1 MRPQLLWVDKIND
14 ETNEAGVCIYDLAF
28 KPDGSELLIAAD
40 NMVYLFDVNEGG
52 QMQNLKG
59 HKDLVY
65 TVAWA
70 HDGEMFASG
79 GADRVVILWNE
90 KHEGTLRYSHTDVI
104 QCMMFNPT
112 NPVLLVCALNE
123 FGLWSTENKN
133 VVKQRTSARCCA
145 CAWNTDGSVY
155 AIGHGDGTISLRKGL
170 AVTDD
175 PWINVTR
182 DLGEP
187 VWGLAF
193 SSNRTFANRDSQ
205 GNQTD
210 VNEIL
215 AVIDWDRNLSFYNME
230 GTQILSTPLDYEP
243 HCMSYCLN
251 GEYLLIGGSDKV
263 LKIYTRTGVL
273 LGTVA
278 QMDHWIWSV
287 TVRPN
292 SPTVAMG
299 CVDGTI
305 ACYNLAFSTVHC
317 VDHARYAVRKSMTDV
332 YVKNLEY
339 RTSCHLRC
347 ADLVKKMSLYDTKL
361 AIQLSDKIQIYK
373 QSAGLT
379 KQERKKHLKYTHQD
393 TIKKDLTFSLMVV
406 THGHLV
412 VCNDEKLDCYD
423 FKGVK
428 KRSWNMKSVVRYLR
442 VLGGPAHRETLVLGT
457 TDGGVYKVYIDND
470 YPVLLDTRKTAI
482 KCIDINANR
491 TVLASI
497 EDTLVCK
504 WSNIATGETLLQE
517 PGCHSVVF
525 NTVNEN
531 LFAFTT
537 NNTLH
542 VRTLDAPGHTTKG
555 VGYVLGFVKNR
566 TFCLVQF
573 NLIPLEVPYTIQL
586 YQYIEKKDFKEALRI
601 ACLGVVNNDWKFL
614 AQKALDAM
622 ELDVARKAF
631 RKVKDRKMLRMIYE
645 LKKLKKAGE
654 PDKLLRATVAAYLK
668 KFREASKIYKENGF
682 ENKAMELFTD
692 MRMFDDVQEVMTT
705 ASGETKKMLMRK
717 RASWARDANQPKIA
731 AEMLISSGDLD
742 KATVLIIENDWL
754 ELAIEIS
761 HKIDKGDLETMKKL
775 STYFIRKHEFG
786 LASRIFQS
794 MNDMKSI
801 VDMHVEAGHW
811 TDAFAIAD
819 RHPKYVEDVYLPY
832 ARFLAERDR
841 FEEAQKAFHRAGKE
855 QEAMHVLEQL
865 TTNAVNENRFADAGF
880 YYWLLSQQYLDRSQ
894 SEENLTLLSKAKEA
908 AQFADA
914 YYAYY
919 PVFMFCSQPFS
930 FEQSE
935 NILNM
940 ARYLSFTPY
949 IDNISKVFVYFTIAK
964 LAIEFDAFKS
974 ARTALD
980 QLTKLRVRPI
990 FELDGQIETMT
1001 LNIRAKPFT
1010 DAEHMQPMCYRC
1022 GLNNPF
1028 LGGMSCIHCETPF
1041 IISFGSFDV
1050 LPLIEFKIEPDIT
1063 LDEAKEL
1070 IESEPPLSDDD
1081 YNPLRSIKK
1090 GVKEIILN
1098 RDSLSR
1104 LERGHVLIQMFPPPL
1119 APKFLF
1125 NVMPSIA
1132 IALCKGCNKVFDLDD
1147 FEMACLRKGH
1157 CPFCRTSYERNEAF
1171 FVEDEEEEENSNV
1184 PSFGQFSRFS

>member
-1 MRPQLLWVDKIND
+1 MQILEYKVKKSSPI
-14 ETNEAGVCIYDLAF
+14 EAGCPRLFI
-28 KPDGSELLIAAD
+28 SE
-40 NMVYLFDVNEGG
+40 YPTHLF
-52 QMQNLKG
+52 
-59 HKDLVY
+59 
-65 TVAWA
+65 
-70 HDGEMFASG
+70 
-79 GADRVVILWNE
+79 VIPSFRN
-90 KHEGTLRYSHTDVI
+90 VI

-145 CAWNTDGSVY
+145 CAWNTDGSIY
-155 AIGHGDGTISLRKGL
+155 AIGHGD
-170 AVTDD
+170 
-175 PWINVTR
+175 
-182 DLGEP
+182 
-187 VWGLAF
+187 
-193 SSNRTFANRDSQ
+193 
-205 GNQTD
+205 
-210 VNEIL
+210 
-215 AVIDWDRNLSFYNME
+215 VIDCDRNLSFYNME
-230 GTQILSTPLDYEP
+230 GTQILSTPLDYET
-243 HCMSYCLN
+243 HCMSYFLN
-251 GEYLLIGGSDKV
+251 REYLLIGGSDKV

-379 KQERKKHLKYTHQD
+379 KQERKKHSKYTHQD

-504 WSNIATGETLLQE
+504 WSNIATGETKN
-517 PGCHSVVF
+517 PDVI
-525 NTVNEN
+525 
-531 LFAFTT
+531 
-537 NNTLH
+537 
-542 VRTLDAPGHTTKG
+542 
-555 VGYVLGFVKNR
+555 VLYSIR
-566 TFCLVQF
+566 
-573 NLIPLEVPYTIQL
+573 
-586 YQYIEKKDFKEALRI
+586 EALRI

-855 QEAMHVLEQL
+855 QKAMHVLEQL

-919 PVFMFCSQPFS
+919 PVFMFCVSDTEMEYTILDRAPVIHHVDGTDFFFRNFVVALNLFETQSQPFS

-1063 LDEAKEL
+1063 LGEAKEL

-1104 LERGHVLIQMFPPPL
+1104 LERGHVLIQMFPPAL

>member
-1 MRPQLLWVDKIND
+1 
-14 ETNEAGVCIYDLAF
+14 
-28 KPDGSELLIAAD
+28 
-40 NMVYLFDVNEGG
+40 
-52 QMQNLKG
+52 
-59 HKDLVY
+59 
-65 TVAWA
+65 
-70 HDGEMFASG
+70 
-79 GADRVVILWNE
+79 
-90 KHEGTLRYSHTDVI
+90 
-104 QCMMFNPT
+104 
-112 NPVLLVCALNE
+112 
-123 FGLWSTENKN
+123 
-133 VVKQRTSARCCA
+133 
-145 CAWNTDGSVY
+145 
-155 AIGHGDGTISLRKGL
+155 
-170 AVTDD
+170 
-175 PWINVTR
+175 
-182 DLGEP
+182 
-187 VWGLAF
+187 
-193 SSNRTFANRDSQ
+193 
-205 GNQTD
+205 
-210 VNEIL
+210 
-215 AVIDWDRNLSFYNME
+215 
-230 GTQILSTPLDYEP
+230 
-243 HCMSYCLN
+243 
-251 GEYLLIGGSDKV
+251 
-263 LKIYTRTGVL
+263 
-273 LGTVA
+273 
-278 QMDHWIWSV
+278 MDHWIWCV
-287 TVRPN
+287 TVRSN
-292 SPTVAMG
+292 TNTIAMG

-305 ACYNLAFSTVHC
+305 ACYHLAFSTVHC
-317 VDHARYAVRKSMTDV
+317 VDHARYAVRKSMTEV
-332 YVKNLEY
+332 FIQNLEF
-339 RTSCHLRC
+339 RTSCHIKC
-347 ADLVKKMSLYDTKL
+347 HDLVKKMSLYDTKL
-361 AIQLSDKIQIYK
+361 AIQLSDRIQIYK
-373 QSAGLT
+373 QTSGVT
-379 KQERKKHLKYTHQD
+379 KHERRNHLKYSLQD
-393 TIKKDLTFSLMVV
+393 TIRKDMTFSLMVV
-406 THGHLV
+406 THGHLI
-412 VCNDEKLDCYD
+412 VCNDEKLECYD
-423 FKGVK
+423 FKGTK

-457 TDGGVYKVYIDND
+457 TDGGVYKVFVDND
-470 YPVLLDTRKTAI
+470 YPILMDTRKTAI
-482 KCIDINANR
+482 KCIDMNANR

-504 WSNIATGETLLQE
+504 WSDIATGETLLQE

-542 VRTLDAPGHTTKG
+542 VRTLQSPGHTTRG

-573 NLIPLEVPYTIQL
+573 SLIPLEVPYTIQL
-586 YQYIEKKDFKEALRI
+586 YQYIEKKQFTEALRI

-614 AQKALDAM
+614 ASKAM
-622 ELDVARKAF
+622 EAMDLDVARKAYK
-631 RKVKDRKMLRMIYE
+631 KVKDRKMLRMIWE
-645 LKKLKKAGE
+645 LKKLKAAGE
-654 PDKLLRATVAAYLK
+654 PEQILRATVAAYLK
-668 KFREASKIYKENGF
+668 RFREASKIYRSNGY

-761 HKIDKGDLETMKKL
+761 HKIDKSDLETMKKL

-794 MNDMKSI
+794 INDMKSI
-801 VDMHVEAGHW
+801 VDMHVNAGHW

-865 TTNAVNENRFADAGF
+865 TSNAVNENRFSDAGF

-894 SEENLTLLSKAKEA
+894 SEENLSLLNKAKEA
-908 AQFADA
+908 SNLADA
-914 YYAYY
+914 YYAYF

-930 FEQSE
+930 FESDE

-940 ARYLSFTPY
+940 ARYLTFTPF
-949 IDNISKVFVYFTIAK
+949 IDNMSKVFIYFTIAK
-964 LAIEFDAFKS
+964 LATEFQAYKS

-980 QLTKLRVRPI
+980 ELTKLRVRPS
-990 FELDGQIETMT
+990 FGLDGQIETMT

-1010 DAEHMQPMCYRC
+1010 DAENMQPMCYRC
-1022 GLNNPF
+1022 GLNNPL

-1041 IISFGSFDV
+1041 IISFVSFDV
-1050 LPLIEFKIEPDIT
+1050 LPLVEFKIDSDIS
-1063 LDEAKEL
+1063 LDEVKEL
-1070 IESEPPLSDDD
+1070 IESEPPLAVDD
-1081 YNPLRSIKK
+1081 YNPLRSMKK

-1098 RDSLSR
+1098 RESLAR
-1104 LERGHVLIQMFPPPL
+1104 LERGQVIIQTFQPPL

-1125 NVMPSIA
+1125 NVMPSIT

-1171 FVEDEEEEENSNV
+1171 FVEEEEEEETTNV
-1184 PSFGQFSRFS
+1184 PSFGQFSRYS

>member
-1 MRPQLLWVDKIND
+1 MRPNLLWVDKIVD
-14 ETNEAGVCIYDLAF
+14 ESNEAGVCVYDLAF
-28 KPDGSELLIAAD
+28 KPDGSELLLAAD
-40 NMVYLFDVNEGG
+40 NKLFLFDVAEGG
-52 QMQNLKG
+52 QMQILKG

-65 TVAWA
+65 TVAWS

-79 GADRVVILWNE
+79 GADKLVILWNE
-90 KHEGTLRYSHTDVI
+90 KHEGYLRYSHTDVI
-104 QCMMFNPT
+104 QSMVFNPV
-112 NPVLLVCALNE
+112 NLILLTCALNE
-123 FGLWSTENKN
+123 FGLWSTTNKN
-133 VVKQRTSARCCA
+133 VVKQRSNTRCCS
-145 CAWNTDGSVY
+145 CAWNTDGTVY
-155 AIGHGDGTISLRKGL
+155 AIGHGDGTVALRKGTI
-170 AVTDD
+170 VTEEASM
-175 PWINVTR
+175 IIQR
-182 DLGEP
+182 DSTEP
-187 VWGLAF
+187 VWGIAF
-193 SSNRTFANRDSQ
+193 SSNKLFAPKDSQ
-205 GNQTD
+205 GNPTNID
-210 VNEIL
+210 EIM
-215 AVIDWDRNLSFYNME
+215 AVIDWSKTLSFYTME
-230 GTQILSTPLDYEP
+230 GELKESRQLDFEP
-243 HCMSYCLN
+243 HCIKYCIQ
-251 GEYLLIGGSDKV
+251 GEYLLIGGSDRK

-273 LGTVA
+273 LSTVA

-287 TVRPN
+287 AVRPN
-292 SPTVAMG
+292 TNTIAMG

-305 ACYNLAFSTVHC
+305 ACYNLIFSTVHC

-332 YVKNLEY
+332 YVQNLEY
-339 RTSCHLRC
+339 RTSSNIRC
-347 ADLVKKMSLYDTKL
+347 QDLVKKMSLYDTKL

-373 QSAGLT
+373 QSSGLN
-379 KQERKKHLKYTHQD
+379 KQERRKYLKYTLQD
-393 TIKKDLTFSLMVV
+393 TIRKDLEFSLMVV

-412 VCNDEKLDCYD
+412 VCNEDKLECYD
-423 FKGVK
+423 FKGIK

-442 VLGGPAHRETLVLGT
+442 VLGGPPHRETLVLGT
-457 TDGGVYKVYIDND
+457 VDGCVYKVLIDND
-470 YPVLLDTRKTAI
+470 YPILLDTRKTPI
-482 KCIDINANR
+482 KCVDINANR
-491 TVLASI
+491 TILASI

-504 WSNIATGETLLQE
+504 WSDIATGETLLQE
-517 PGCHSVVF
+517 PGCYSVVF

-531 LFAFTT
+531 LFAYTT
-537 NNTLH
+537 NMMLH
-542 VRTLDAPGHTTKG
+542 VRTLMAPGHTSRG

-566 TFCLVQF
+566 TFCLVQYS
-573 NLIPLEVPYTIQL
+573 LIPLEVAYTVIL
-586 YQYIEKKDFKEALRI
+586 YQYIDRNDFKEAFRI
-601 ACLGVVNNDWKFL
+601 ACLGVVKNDWIYL
-614 AQKALDAM
+614 AEKALNAL
-622 ELDVARKAF
+622 ELDVAMKAYK
-631 RKVKDRKMLRMIYE
+631 RVKDRAMLRMIFE
-645 LKKLKKAGE
+645 LKKLKENGE
-654 PDKLLRATVAAYLK
+654 TEAIIRATICAYMK

-692 MRMFDDVQEVMTT
+692 MRMFEDVQEVMTT

-775 STYFIRKHEFG
+775 SSYFIRKHEFG

-794 MNDMKSI
+794 INDMKSI
-801 VDMHVEAGHW
+801 VDMHVNAGHW

-855 QEAMHVLEQL
+855 QEAMNVLEQL
-865 TTNAVNENRFADAGF
+865 TSNAVDENRFADAGF

-894 SEENLTLLSKAKEA
+894 SEENLTLLSKAREA

-919 PVFMFCSQPFS
+919 PVFIFCSQPFS
-930 FEQSE
+930 FERNE

-940 ARYLSFTPY
+940 ARYLTFTPY
-949 IDNISKVFVYFTIAK
+949 INNISKVFVYFTIAK
-964 LAIEFDAFKS
+964 LAGEMGAYKS

-980 QLTKLRVRPI
+980 QLTRLRVRPH
-990 FELDGQIETMT
+990 FELDGQIDTMT

-1010 DAEHMQPMCYRC
+1010 DVDSMQPMCYRC

-1028 LGGMSCIHCETPF
+1028 LGGTSCIHCETPF
-1041 IISFGSFDV
+1041 IISFVSFDV
-1050 LPLIEFKIEPDIT
+1050 LPLIEFKIEQDIT
-1063 LDEAKEL
+1063 FDEAKEL
-1070 IESEPPLSDDD
+1070 IESEPPLADDD

-1104 LERGHVLIQMFPPPL
+1104 LERGHVIVQTFQPPL

-1125 NVMPSIA
+1125 NVMPSIT
-1132 IALCKGCNKVFDLDD
+1132 IAQCKGCNKVFDLDD

-1157 CPFCRTSYERNEAF
+1157 CPFCRTSYDRNEAF
-1171 FVEDEEEEENSNV
+1171 FVEEEEEEESSNV

>member
-1 MRPQLLWVDKIND
+1 MVRWFPLAYFFLSKFLKDPKV
-14 ETNEAGVCIYDLAF
+14 ETYQISLNPVSPI
-28 KPDGSELLIAAD
+28 
-40 NMVYLFDVNEGG
+40 
-52 QMQNLKG
+52 
-59 HKDLVY
+59 
-65 TVAWA
+65 
-70 HDGEMFASG
+70 
-79 GADRVVILWNE
+79 
-90 KHEGTLRYSHTDVI
+90 HTDVI

-133 VVKQRTSARCCA
+133 VVKQRT
-145 CAWNTDGSVY
+145 
-155 AIGHGDGTISLRKGL
+155 I
-170 AVTDD
+170 
-175 PWINVTR
+175 
-182 DLGEP
+182 
-187 VWGLAF
+187 
-193 SSNRTFANRDSQ
+193 
-205 GNQTD
+205 
-210 VNEIL
+210 
-215 AVIDWDRNLSFYNME
+215 IDWDRNLSFYNME
-230 GTQILSTPLDYEP
+230 GTQILSTSLDYEP

-393 TIKKDLTFSLMVV
+393 TIKKDLTFSLMVSKKINIEHVYGDPIATATPFLNVVELEKHEKQQKPISKKLFQVV

-880 YYWLLSQQYLDRSQ
+880 YYWLLSQQYLDRS
-894 SEENLTLLSKAKEA
+894 K
-908 AQFADA
+908 
-914 YYAYY
+914 
-919 PVFMFCSQPFS
+919 SQPFS

-1157 CPFCRTSYERNEAF
+1157 CPFCRTPYERNEAF